1 MSGLQKSHD
10 PSRADYDWRMFSGFL
25 RGRLRA
31 DGRGYRALA
40 AVIGVTATDLS
51 RAASGKELSVGKVL
65 AICDWLDVA
74 VRIFY
79 LPPQKDAG
87 NSACCCES
95 FVKHDTG
102 EAAE

>member
-10 PSRADYDWRMFSGFL
+10 PRRADYDWRMFASFL
-25 RGRLRA
+25 RERLRA

-40 AVIGVTATDLS
+40 VEIGVTITDLS
-51 RAASGKELSVGKVL
+51 RAATGKELSVGKII

-79 LPPQKDAG
+79 LPPQKDDA
-87 NSACCCES
+87 NSVCCSES
-95 FVKHDTG
+95 FVKQHEA